1 MGEALTMNGPA
12 AVSVIIPCYCCSK
25 VLPRAV
31 DSVLSQLLLPAELI
45 LVDDASPDQ
54 GETKRC
60 IERIVSEHSFG
71 GVVRVRPNY
80 LETNLGPGGARN
92 AGWDIASQPYI
103 AFLDADDAWAVEKL
117 ATQYPWMLRHPEY
130 ALSCHESVLENS
142 AAAKVERSNSIKFE
156 EITAFSLLLKN
167 CIPTRTVMMR
177 RQAQVRFPPEMRFAE
192 DYFLWL
198 NMVLG
203 GSRLVRLKIPM
214 AFSFKQD
221 YGEGGLSGN
230 LLAMHMG
237 VLACYDNLRHKRVI
251 GPVTFLAAQIWE
263 KLKYFKRRVVVR
275 FARWKNLEQ

>member
-1 MGEALTMNGPA
+1 MNGPA
-12 AVSVIIPCYCCSK
+12 AVSVIIPCYCCSE

-45 LVDDASPDQ
+45 LVDDASPDH

-60 IERIVSEHSFG
+60 IEGIVAEYSFG
-71 GVVRVRPNY
+71 GVVRVRPLY

-92 AGWDIASQPYI
+92 AGWEIARQPYI
-103 AFLDADDAWAVEKL
+103 AFLDADDAWTVGKL
-117 ATQYPWMLRHPEY
+117 ATQYPWMLKHPEY
-130 ALSCHESVLENS
+130 ALSCHESVLKNS
-142 AAAKVERSNSIKFE
+142 AVAKVEGSDSINFE

-167 CIPTRTVMMR
+167 CVPTRTVMIR
-177 RQAQVRFPPEMRFAE
+177 SQAQVRFPPEMRYAE

-198 NMVLG
+198 NMALG
-203 GSRLVRLKIPM
+203 GSRLAKLKIQM

-221 YGEGGLSGN
+221 YGEGGLSGS

-251 GPVTFLAAQIWE
+251 GPVTFLVAQIWE
-263 KLKYFKRRVVVR
+263 KIKYFKRRGIVR
-275 FARWKNLEQ
+275 FAQWSNH